1 MGGLSTHILDTHSGL
16 PAKGVR
22 IDLLWIQETG
32 AIQVLGRYVT
42 NDDGRTDGPLLS
54 GSDFRTGTF
63 ELRFHMGDY
72 FRDRGVAL
80 DDPPFLDIIPVR
92 FGIAKKDGHYH
103 VPLLASPW
111 AYSTY
116 RGS

>member
-1 MGGLSTHILDTHSGL
+1 MARLSTHVLDTHSGK
-16 PAKGVR
+16 PAEGVTIELYALSPGAER
-22 IDLLWIQETG
+22 LLKTE
-32 AIQVLGRYVT
+32 VT
-42 NDDGRTDGPLLS
+42 NSDGRTNAPLLA
-54 GSDFRTGTF
+54 GDEYRPGVY

-72 FRDRGVAL
+72 FRARGVEL
-80 DDPPFLDIIPVR
+80 PDPPFVDIAPIR
-92 FGIAKKDGHYH
+92 FGMADADGHYH

>member
-1 MGGLSTHILDTHSGL
+1 MSGLSTHILDTHSGV

-54 GSDFRTGTF
+54 GSDFRVGTF

-72 FRDRGVAL
+72 FRNRGVAL
-80 DDPPFLDIIPVR
+80 DDPPFLDVIPVR
-92 FGIAKKDGHYH
+92 FGVARKDAHYH